1 MIECD
6 IYSARLPE
14 KTCALRYRNA
24 NGGRMRSGPGSDD
37 PNCKVCSV
45 GERLYREG
53 WHKTTEPSFRDAAD
67 KRQAEEKPEKEE
79 SSMETQAEYGEK
91 QKSAESAAAAD
102 TRTLVDPPGN
112 HRDKNLLIDPATG
125 RHMDGSAPSAAK
137 SLNGSISAV
146 PRKACAV
153 IRPSASNVLRAI
165 TRATAAAQSRK
176 NRQKL
181 HSPSR
186 IYISARL
193 STGNSGW
200 MRAQNRCRKKM
211 KCLPPSRPGRTGP
224 LSKLWQAR
232 LSGSRKTSGGR
243 INEMGMGRRRRAGRR
258 I

>member
-125 RHMDGSAPSAAK
+125 KAYGRICTKCGKELEWKHFSRAAKGLCGYTAKCKQCFAGYYKGYGGGTKPEKQAKAAQSEPDLYIGQIVNGEFRLDARAK
-137 SLNGSISAV
+137 SLPEKDEMLAAIEAGAY
-146 PRKACAV
+146 RAV
-153 IRPSASNVLRAI
+153 IEVVAGAFE
-165 TRATAAAQSRK
+165 
-176 NRQKL
+176 
-181 HSPSR
+181 R
-186 IYISARL
+186 IAENI
-193 STGNSGW
+193 
-200 MRAQNRCRKKM
+200 
-211 KCLPPSRPGRTGP
+211 
-224 LSKLWQAR
+224 
-232 LSGSRKTSGGR
+232 
-243 INEMGMGRRRRAGRR
+243 RRANQ
-258 I
+258 